1 MYERN
6 QAPPVGEPL
15 EDRLAPVT
23 LRSEKLFMPPPEVD
37 CSVISGESADPATV
51 VVNKAE
57 VMSVSSMEGLPDPRL
72 EAAIVAGVLMGLFVL
87 DDKGR
92 LLYFNRFAERFFEQ
106 VCGRSREE
114 LLGKSFWQK
123 CPEVADSVFV
133 KEYRQALAGQR
144 NLELVVCYP
153 ALGRWFLFHAPPAE
167 DVHCI
172 FFHDVT
178 ERVRLERELRLLR
191 EQLAASER

>member
-1 MYERN
+1 MNEHHHA
-6 QAPPVGEPL
+6 QSGGEPPKV
-15 EDRLAPVT
+15 RLAPVT
-23 LRSEKLFMPPPEVD
+23 LRSEELFKPSPEVD
-37 CSVISGESADPATV
+37 CSAISGESADPAAA

-57 VMSVSSMEGLPDPRL
+57 ARL
-72 EAAIVAGVLMGLFVL
+72 EAAIVDSILMGLFVL

-92 LLYFNRFAERFFEQ
+92 LLFLNRFAERFFEQ
-106 VCGRSREE
+106 VCGRSRKEV
-114 LLGKSFWQK
+114 LGKSFWKK

-133 KEYRQALAGQR
+133 KEYRQALAEQR
-144 NLELVVCYP
+144 TLELVVGYP

-167 DVHCI
+167 VVHCI

-191 EQLAASER
+191 EKLAASALTRRAAGKAG